1 MSGIQSVVMHPRS
14 LLLLPALL
22 ALSACG
28 SLTPTSSTSFSSA
41 SPAQAVQ
48 TATHQLD
55 STPLHF
61 TVSGDMTFDTSELR
75 HVAGFDLSPQP
86 VTITGE
92 GEAESA
98 ARSQVVLHS
107 GGESVTVVSYDGAA
121 WMSADGARFAPI
133 SSAQEVTGGI
143 NTSSGVLDQFANGVA
158 DVTDLGS
165 SVNGGVVLDHLHI
178 DLDPTS
184 FGGPFTTAYADALA
198 ASDADPQGGCGCR
211 LPPDFAEVVAGATYF
226 KTGGVEVYVRHDN
239 GRVTQVLTSI
249 TIATDF
255 DRMAQEVGAA
265 CACELGLPSGSM
277 VSSMKITETFTAGG
291 GAVTIT
297 KPSVDPHAPA
307 PRAPNG
313 GVSGFMV

>member
-1 MSGIQSVVMHPRS
+1 MSGIQSVVMHRRS

-28 SLTPTSSTSFSSA
+28 SPTSSTSFSAA
-41 SPAQAVQ
+41 SPVQAIQ

-55 STPLHF
+55 STPLHY
-61 TVSGDMTFDTSELR
+61 TVSGDVSFDTSELR

-86 VTITGE
+86 FTITGE
-92 GEAESA
+92 GESESA
-98 ARSQVVLHS
+98 ARSKVVLHS
-107 GGESVTVVSYDGAA
+107 DGQSVTVVSYDGSA
-121 WMSADGARFAPI
+121 WMSADGARFTQVT
-133 SSAQEVTGGI
+133 SAHEVTGGI
-143 NTSSGVLDQFANGVA
+143 DTSSGVLDQFTNGVG

-165 SVNGGVVLDHLHI
+165 SVQGGVVLDHLHI

-184 FGGPFTTAYADALA
+184 FGGPFTTAYAQALA
-198 ASDADPQGGCGCR
+198 ASDADPQGGCNCK
-211 LPPDFAEVVAGATYF
+211 LPPDFAQVVGGATYF

-239 GRVTQVLTSI
+239 GHVAQVLTSI

-255 DRMAQEVGAA
+255 DRMAQEVGAY

-277 VSSMKITETFTAGG
+277 VSSMKITETFTQGG
-291 GAVTIT
+291 GPVTISRPT
-297 KPSVDPHAPA
+297 VDPHAPA
-307 PRAPNG
+307 PHAPNG

>member
-22 ALSACG
+22 ALAACG
-28 SLTPTSSTSFSSA
+28 SPSTESSA
-41 SPAQAVQ
+41 FNPALAVQ

-55 STPLHF
+55 TGPQHF
-61 TVSGDMTFDTSELR
+61 TVSGDVTFDTSELR

-86 VTITGE
+86 FTITGE
-92 GEAESA
+92 GESESA
-98 ARSQVVLHS
+98 SRSQVVLHS
-107 GGESVTVVSYDGAA
+107 DGESVTVVSYDGAA
-121 WMSADGARFAPI
+121 WMSADGARFTPI
-133 SSAQEVTGGI
+133 GSAQEVTGGI
-143 NTSSGVLDQFANGVA
+143 TTSSGVLDQFANGVT

-165 SVNGGVVLDHLHI
+165 SVAGGVVLDHLHI
-178 DLDPTS
+178 ELDPTA
-184 FGGPFTTAYADALA
+184 FGGPFTTAYANALA
-198 ASDADPQGGCGCR
+198 ASDADPQGGCNCQ
-211 LPPDFAEVVAGATYF
+211 LPADFAQVVAGATYF

-239 GRVTQVLTSI
+239 GRVSQVLTSI

-277 VSSMKITETFTAGG
+277 VSSMKMTETFTEGG

-307 PRAPNG
+307 PHAPNG